1 MPKCQSECPRRNAL
15 IASPLP
21 HTPSC
26 PSSPNPCIDSP
37 SPLLPLTAGGA
48 HLRTTVTDHNGQ
60 PKEVPDYASVQGIL
74 IGVVAAFVLVVT
86 IIGPENIG
94 SHFEKHKTAF
104 EEGGGRDELEDEGV
118 EGGEGGSSENSRPTS
133 VQVVDEKRSSP
144 EPV

>member
-1 MPKCQSECPRRNAL
+1 MIDKDGNPKVVS
-15 IASPLP
+15 
-21 HTPSC
+21 
-26 PSSPNPCIDSP
+26 
-37 SPLLPLTAGGA
+37 
-48 HLRTTVTDHNGQ
+48 
-60 PKEVPDYASVQGIL
+60 DYATVQGIL

-118 EGGEGGSSENSRPTS
+118 EGGEGGSSQNSRPTS

>member
-1 MPKCQSECPRRNAL
+1 MPGAFYLRVS
-15 IASPLP
+15 LP
-21 HTPSC
+21 AGAANLHTT
-26 PSSPNPCIDSP
+26 IIGKD
-37 SPLLPLTAGGA
+37 
-48 HLRTTVTDHNGQ
+48 GQ
-60 PKEVPDYASVQGIL
+60 PQVVSDYATVQGIL

-118 EGGEGGSSENSRPTS
+118 EGGEGGSSQNSRPTS